1 MPQLDFTTY
10 LPQIFWLFVTFGVL
24 YITMAK
30 IALPRIGEVIEERRD
45 RIATDLDNAERLRG
59 ETDEAI
65 AAYEKALS
73 DARAKAH
80 EIAQT
85 TRDKLGTKA
94 DKKRKDVEAKLATK
108 MAESEAKITA
118 MTDNA
123 MAEVGAISTDTAANL
138 VKILLGEAADK
149 KKISKAV
156 KAQLSA

>member
-10 LPQIFWLFVTFGVL
+10 LPQIFWLFITFGFL

-45 RIATDLDNAERLRG
+45 RIAADLDNAERLRS

-65 AAYEKALS
+65 ASYEKALG
-73 DARAKAH
+73 DARAEAH

-85 TRDKLGTKA
+85 TRDKLSVKA
-94 DKKRKDVEAKLATK
+94 DKKRKAVEAKLATK
-108 MAESEAKITA
+108 MEEAEAKIA
-118 MTDNA
+118 VMTDNA
-123 MAEVGAISTDTAANL
+123 MAEVGAISTETTSSL
-138 VKILLGEAADK
+138 ISLLLGENADE

>member
-24 YITMAK
+24 YIAMAK

-45 RIATDLDNAERLRG
+45 RIAADLDKAQRLRG

-65 AAYEKALS
+65 ASYEKALG

-80 EIAQT
+80 DIAQS
-85 TRDKLGTKA
+85 TRDKLTAKA
-94 DKKRKDVEAKLATK
+94 DTKRKDVEAKLATK
-108 MAESEAKITA
+108 MDEAETKIAA
-118 MTDNA
+118 MTDKA
-123 MAEVGAISTDTAANL
+123 MAEVGAISTETAANL
-138 VKILLGEAADK
+138 VSALLGESVDD

>member
-1 MPQLDFTTY
+1 MPQLDFSTY

-24 YITMAK
+24 YIAMAK

-45 RIATDLDNAERLRG
+45 RIAADLDKAERLRG

-65 AAYEKALS
+65 AAYEKALG

-80 EIAQT
+80 DIAQT
-85 TRDKLGTKA
+85 TRDKLSVKA
-94 DKKRKDVEAKLATK
+94 DARRKKVEAKLATQ
-108 MAESEAKITA
+108 MAEAEAKIAT

-123 MAEVGAISTDTAANL
+123 MAEVGEISTATVASL
-138 VKILLGEAADK
+138 VNALLGEDADK